1 MALKLSREAIA
12 NSETAFFDASL
23 LELLYFPQD
32 QKFAIYIPL
41 FMPVGVPILKG
52 AMQAIKGR
60 GSSYFTKKII
70 KKLYEPLIST
80 SRLDISSKRQKLNKV
95 LCLRNSILYM
105 LA

>member
-1 MALKLSREAIA
+1 MIPIVQTAIVELHAGRDDLALKLSREAIA

-52 AMQAIKGR
+52 AMQAIKGC
-60 GSSYFTKKII
+60 GSSYF
-70 KKLYEPLIST
+70 Y
-80 SRLDISSKRQKLNKV
+80 Q
-95 LCLRNSILYM
+95 
-105 LA
+105 